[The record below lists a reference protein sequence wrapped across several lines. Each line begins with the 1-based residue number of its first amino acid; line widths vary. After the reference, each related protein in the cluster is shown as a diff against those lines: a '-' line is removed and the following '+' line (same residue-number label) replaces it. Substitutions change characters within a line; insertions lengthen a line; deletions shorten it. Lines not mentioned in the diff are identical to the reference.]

1 MRILHI
7 GKYFTPFRGGVETY
21 LYDAIRAQARRGN
34 VCAAL
39 VHDHESGNRGSDERY
54 DAAPG
59 AWRLRRSGTFGKLF
73 FTPISPGF
81 RKDLQRLI
89 REFRPDIVHA
99 HLPNPSACWLLSLP
113 EAREIPLV
121 VHWHS
126 DVLTDNQGPAMRL
139 LYRFYRPLE
148 QRLLRRAA
156 AIIATSESYLRTSHS
171 LQDYPDKCHVVP
183 LGLDAERVLVH
194 AQATMPD
201 MPPPEGFEVL
211 AVGRLTYYKGFGFL
225 IRAIAELEGVT
236 LRIVGE
242 GSLRRELEGLAGQ
255 LGVEER
261 VRFEGG
267 LDDLQLAERL
277 ERCDCVCLPS
287 TERTEAFGLVLLE
300 AMAFGKPTISSR
312 VEGSGM
318 TWVVEENVTGLKVPP
333 RNSGALAE
341 AIDRLRNEPDF
352 ARRLGEAGRRRFR
365 EHFDIGPSVAALQ
378 RVYEIVMPGKV
389 AP

>member
-1 MRILHI
+1 LRILHI

-39 VHDHESGNRGSDERY
+39 VHDHESGNRASDERY

-59 AWRLRRSGTFGKLF
+59 TWQLRRSGTLGKLF

-81 RKDLQRLI
+81 RKDLKHLV
-89 REFRPDIVHA
+89 REFRPDIIHA
-99 HLPNPSACWLLSLP
+99 HLPNPSACWLLTLL
-113 EAREIPLV
+113 EARETPLV

-139 LYRFYRPLE
+139 LYQFYRPLE
-148 QRLLRRAA
+148 QRLLSQAA
-156 AIIATSESYLRTSHS
+156 AIVATSESYLRTSHS
-171 LQDYPDKCHVVP
+171 LQDYPGKCHVVP

-194 AQATMPD
+194 AQAVLQDT
-201 MPPPEGFEVL
+201 PPPEGFEVL

-225 IRAIAELEGVT
+225 IRAIAQLEGVT

-242 GSLRRELEGLAGQ
+242 GSLRRELEGLARQ

-261 VRFEGG
+261 VHFDGG

-277 ERCDCVCLPS
+277 ERCHCVCLPS

-341 AIDRLRNEPDF
+341 AIDRLRNDPDF
-352 ARRLGEAGRRRFR
+352 AGRLGEAGRRRFR
-365 EHFDIGPSVAALQ
+365 KHFDIGPSVAALQ
-378 RVYEIVMPGKV
+378 RVYEAVIPGRA